1 MRPTRLCNFTRAFL
15 THMLGNENEAL
26 VDLIRAFLKT
36 EILDKEGNSYTCQEK
51 GIPQGS
57 PIPPPS
63 AYELLRA
70 PTGRL

>member
-1 MRPTRLCNFTRAFL
+1 MR
-15 THMLGNENEAL
+15 GNENEAL

-57 PIPPPS
+57 PIPPVLMNCFVHQL
-63 AYELLRA
+63 AGYKKKWKV
-70 PTGRL
+70 